1 MIWRYAF
8 QRLLGAIPT
17 LLVMIFIA
25 FYLIHSAPGGPFD
38 SEKAVAPEVRANL
51 DRIYHLDRPLHEQF
65 LSYLSNVVQGD
76 LGPSF
81 RYRDYSVN
89 DLIGAGFPVSFKLG
103 AVAMLLALVIGCG
116 LGMLAALHR
125 NQPLDYVIQLLSVGG
140 IAVPSFVIAP
150 LLILLFAISL
160 RWLPAGGWE
169 TDRWSDLVLP
179 IIALALPQIA
189 YIARLMRGSMID
201 VLNSAYIRAA
211 YGKGLPT
218 WLIVLRHAF
227 KPAFLPVLSYLG
239 PASAGIITGSVVVE
253 QIFGIPGIGRYFV
266 QGAMN
271 RDYTLVLGVV
281 VVYGALVVLA
291 NLVVDLLYSWLDP
304 KVSY

>member
-1 MIWRYAF
+1 MMWRYAL

-25 FYLIHSAPGGPFD
+25 FYLVHSAPGGPFD
-38 SEKAVAPEVRANL
+38 AEKVIAPEVRANL
-51 DRIYHLDRPLHEQF
+51 DRLYHLDRPLHEQF
-65 LSYLSNVVQGD
+65 LYYLNSLLHGD

-89 DLIGAGFPVSFKLG
+89 DLIRVGFPVSFRLG
-103 AVAMLLALVIGCG
+103 GLAMLLAVVIGCG
-116 LGMLAALHR
+116 FGILAALNR
-125 NQPLDYVIQLLSVGG
+125 NQAFDYVIQFISVGG
-140 IAVPSFVIAP
+140 IAVPGFVIAP
-150 LLILLFAISL
+150 LLILLFSITL

-169 TDRWSDLVLP
+169 DDRSSDLVLP
-179 IIALALPQIA
+179 VVALALPQIA

-201 VLNSAYIRAA
+201 VLGSAYIRTARA
-211 YGKGLPT
+211 KGLST
-218 WLIVLRHAF
+218 RLIVMRHAF

-239 PASAGIITGSVVVE
+239 PATAGIITGSVVVE
-253 QIFGIPGIGRYFV
+253 QIFGIPGMGRYFV

-281 VVYGALVVLA
+281 VVYGILVILA
-291 NLVVDLLYSWLDP
+291 NLIVDLLYAWIDP
-304 KVSY
+304 KVEY

>member
-1 MIWRYAF
+1 MLWRYAF
-8 QRLLGAIPT
+8 QRLLGAIPA

-25 FYLIHSAPGGPFD
+25 FYLIHGAPGGPFD
-38 SEKAVAPEVRANL
+38 TEKTIAPEVRANL
-51 DRIYHLDRPLHEQF
+51 DRLYHLDRPLHEQF
-65 LSYLSNVVQGD
+65 LYYLNSVVHGD

-103 AVAMLLALVIGCG
+103 AVAMVLALVIGCG
-116 LGMLAALHR
+116 LGMLAALYR
-125 NQPLDYVIQLLSVGG
+125 NQTLDYVIKLLSVGG

-169 TDRWSDLVLP
+169 TNRWSDMVLP

-201 VLNSAYIRAA
+201 VLSSAYIRAA
-211 YGKGLPT
+211 RGKGLPT

-253 QIFGIPGIGRYFV
+253 QVFGIPGIGRYFV

-291 NLVVDLLYSWLDP
+291 NLIVDLLYAWLDP

>member
-25 FYLIHSAPGGPFD
+25 FCLVHSAPGGPFD
-38 SEKAVAPEVRANL
+38 AEKAIAPEVRANL

-65 LSYLSNVVQGD
+65 LSYLGSVVQGD

-89 DLIGAGFPVSFKLG
+89 DLIGAGFPVSFSLG
-103 AVAMLLALVIGCG
+103 AVAMLLALVIGCS
-116 LGMLAALHR
+116 LGMLAALYR
-125 NQPLDYVIQLLSVGG
+125 NQSLDRVIQLMSAGG
-140 IAVPSFVIAP
+140 IAVPGFVLAP
-150 LLILLFAISL
+150 LMILLFAISL

-169 TDRWSDLVLP
+169 TGRWSDLVLP

-189 YIARLMRGSMID
+189 YITRLMRGSMIE

-211 YGKGLPT
+211 YGKGLPI
-218 WLIVLRHAF
+218 WLIILRHAF

-291 NLVVDLLYSWLDP
+291 NLIVDLLYAWLDP

>member
-1 MIWRYAF
+1 MLWRYAF

-38 SEKAVAPEVRANL
+38 TEKTIAPEVRANL
-51 DRIYHLDRPLHEQF
+51 DRLYHLDRPLHEQF
-65 LSYLSNVVQGD
+65 LYYLNSVVHGD

-103 AVAMLLALVIGCG
+103 AIAMLLALVIGCG
-116 LGMLAALHR
+116 LGMLAALYR
-125 NQPLDYVIQLLSVGG
+125 NQTLDYVIKLLSVAG

-169 TDRWSDLVLP
+169 TGRWSDLVLP

-189 YIARLMRGSMID
+189 YIARLMRGSMIE
-201 VLNSAYIRAA
+201 VLSSAYIRAA
-211 YGKGLPT
+211 RGKGLPT

-291 NLVVDLLYSWLDP
+291 NLIVDLLYAWLDP

>member
-25 FYLIHSAPGGPFD
+25 FCLVHSAPGGPFD
-38 SEKAVAPEVRANL
+38 AEKAIAPEVRANL

-65 LSYLSNVVQGD
+65 LSYLGSVVQGD

-89 DLIGAGFPVSFKLG
+89 DLIGAGFPVSFSLG
-103 AVAMLLALVIGCG
+103 AVAMLLALVIGCS
-116 LGMLAALHR
+116 LGMLAALYR
-125 NQPLDYVIQLLSVGG
+125 NQSLDHVIQLMSAGG
-140 IAVPSFVIAP
+140 IAVPGFVLAP
-150 LLILLFAISL
+150 LMILLFAISL

-169 TDRWSDLVLP
+169 TGRWSDLVLP

-189 YIARLMRGSMID
+189 YITRLMRGSMIE

-218 WLIVLRHAF
+218 WLIILRHAF

-291 NLVVDLLYSWLDP
+291 NLIVDLLYAWLDP

>member
-25 FYLIHSAPGGPFD
+25 FCLVHSAPGGPFD
-38 SEKAVAPEVRANL
+38 AEKAIAPEVRANL

-65 LSYLSNVVQGD
+65 LSYLGSVVQGD

-89 DLIGAGFPVSFKLG
+89 DLIGAGFPVSFSLG
-103 AVAMLLALVIGCG
+103 AVAMLLALVIGCS
-116 LGMLAALHR
+116 LGMLAALYR
-125 NQPLDYVIQLLSVGG
+125 NQSLDRVIQLMSAGG
-140 IAVPSFVIAP
+140 IAVPGFVLAP
-150 LLILLFAISL
+150 LMILLFAISL

-169 TDRWSDLVLP
+169 TGRWSDLVLP

-189 YIARLMRGSMID
+189 YITRLMRGSMIE

-218 WLIVLRHAF
+218 WLIILRHAF

-291 NLVVDLLYSWLDP
+291 NLIVDLLYAWLDP

>member
-1 MIWRYAF
+1 MLWRYAF

-17 LLVMIFIA
+17 LFVMIFIA

-38 SEKAVAPEVRANL
+38 TEKAIAPEVRANL
-51 DRIYHLDRPLHEQF
+51 DRLYHLDRPLHEQF
-65 LSYLSNVVQGD
+65 LYYLNSVVHGD

-103 AVAMLLALVIGCG
+103 AIAMMLALVIGCSM
-116 LGMLAALHR
+116 GMLAALYHNR
-125 NQPLDYVIQLLSVGG
+125 LLDSVIQLLTVGG
-140 IAVPSFVIAP
+140 IAVPGFVIAP

-160 RWLPAGGWE
+160 KWLPAGGWE
-169 TDRWSDLVLP
+169 VGRNSDLVLP

-201 VLNSAYIRAA
+201 VLSSTYIRAA
-211 YGKGLPT
+211 RGKGLPT

-281 VVYGALVVLA
+281 VVYGTLVVLA
-291 NLVVDLLYSWLDP
+291 NLIVDLLYAWLDP
-304 KVSY
+304 KVNY

>member
-25 FYLIHSAPGGPFD
+25 FCLVHSAPGGPFD
-38 SEKAVAPEVRANL
+38 AEKAIAPEVRANL

-65 LSYLSNVVQGD
+65 LSYLGSVVQGD

-89 DLIGAGFPVSFKLG
+89 DLIGAGFPVSFSLG
-103 AVAMLLALVIGCG
+103 TVAMLLALVIGCS
-116 LGMLAALHR
+116 LGMLAALYR
-125 NQPLDYVIQLLSVGG
+125 NQSLDHVIQLMSAGG
-140 IAVPSFVIAP
+140 IAVPGFVLAP
-150 LLILLFAISL
+150 LMILLFAISL

-169 TDRWSDLVLP
+169 TGRWSDLVLP

-189 YIARLMRGSMID
+189 YITRLMRGSMIE

-218 WLIVLRHAF
+218 WLIILRHAF

-291 NLVVDLLYSWLDP
+291 NLIVDLLYAWLDP

>member
-1 MIWRYAF
+1 MLWRYAV

-17 LLVMIFIA
+17 LLVMIFMA

-38 SEKAVAPEVRANL
+38 TEKAMAPEVRANL

-65 LSYLSNVVQGD
+65 VSYLGNVVQGD

-103 AVAMLLALVIGCG
+103 AIAMLLALVIGCS
-116 LGMLAALHR
+116 LGMLAALYR
-125 NQPLDYVIQLLSVGG
+125 NQTVDYAIQLLSVGG
-140 IAVPSFVIAP
+140 IAVPGFVVAP
-150 LLILLFAISL
+150 LLILLFAIHL

-169 TDRWSDLVLP
+169 AGRWSDLVLP

-201 VLNSAYIRAA
+201 VLSSAYIRTARS
-211 YGKGLPT
+211 KGLPT

-281 VVYGALVVLA
+281 VVYGTLVVVA
-291 NLVVDLLYSWLDP
+291 NLIVDLLYAWLDP
-304 KVSY
+304 KLSY

>member
-1 MIWRYAF
+1 MLWRYAF

-38 SEKAVAPEVRANL
+38 TEKAIAPEVRANL
-51 DRIYHLDRPLHEQF
+51 DRLYHLDRPLHEQF
-65 LSYLSNVVQGD
+65 LYYLNSVVHGD

-103 AVAMLLALVIGCG
+103 AVAMLLALVIGCSM
-116 LGMLAALHR
+116 GMLAALYHNR
-125 NQPLDYVIQLLSVGG
+125 FLDYTIQLLTVGG
-140 IAVPSFVIAP
+140 IAVPGFVIAP

-160 RWLPAGGWE
+160 KWLPAGGWE
-169 TDRWSDLVLP
+169 VGRNSDLVLP

-201 VLNSAYIRAA
+201 VLSSTYIRAA
-211 YGKGLPT
+211 RGKGLPT

-281 VVYGALVVLA
+281 VVYGALVVFA
-291 NLVVDLLYSWLDP
+291 NLIVDLLYAWLDP
-304 KVSY
+304 KVNY

>member
-38 SEKAVAPEVRANL
+38 TEKAVAPEVRANL

-140 IAVPSFVIAP
+140 IAVPGFVIAP

-291 NLVVDLLYSWLDP
+291 NLVVDLLYAWLDP